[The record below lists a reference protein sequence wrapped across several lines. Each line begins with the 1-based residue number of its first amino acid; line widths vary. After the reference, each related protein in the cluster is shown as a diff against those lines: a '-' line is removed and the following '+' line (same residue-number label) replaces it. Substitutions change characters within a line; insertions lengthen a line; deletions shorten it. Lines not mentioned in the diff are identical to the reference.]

1 VGTAWGRL
9 DRGIPPL
16 SDGGSYGLLGDNGR
30 AYRIQDRSNG
40 YAGACARRILP
51 TGAQAK
57 RRPCRKAIELLEE
70 FPRGAELTEAYVRHA
85 RILIVEREYDRAI
98 RWALKALH
106 LADQIGDVRARI
118 LALHRVGSATLLM
131 GDDQGEATLRKAL
144 SLALESNLPVEAS
157 GVYIALA
164 SAWVERYEL
173 DRAEPYL
180 TESIAYADE
189 HQLGGFLTGRVK
201 TAYPLKGNSTID
213 AGRNVAGYCNLA
225 STLSS
230 SISLRLYGN
239 CNSTSFEG
247 YYTIYYTG
255 TKNLARGTFRLTRK
269 TDSKASGLSAADI
282 SASAQVACVKSNAR
296 CLTGCPRG
304 DTDVEYLC
312 ANHCR
317 TKFLACRGKASKI
330 LSDSDSE

>member
-1 VGTAWGRL
+1 MHF
-9 DRGIPPL
+9 
-16 SDGGSYGLLGDNGR
+16 GLLVAARFLSVRR
-30 AYRIQDRSNG
+30 AVV
-40 YAGACARRILP
+40 RR
-51 TGAQAK
+51 
-57 RRPCRKAIELLEE
+57 
-70 FPRGAELTEAYVRHA
+70 V
-85 RILIVEREYDRAI
+85 
-98 RWALKALH
+98 AL
-106 LADQIGDVRARI
+106 
-118 LALHRVGSATLLM
+118 LALAALCPTSAFALNEIYEGQLIPRTS
-131 GDDQGEATLRKAL
+131 EA
-144 SLALESNLPVEAS
+144 P
-157 GVYIALA
+157 IAIT
-164 SAWVERYEL
+164 VQIEE
-173 DRAEPYL
+173 
-180 TESIAYADE
+180 
-189 HQLGGFLTGRVK
+189 LGGFLTGRVK

-317 TKFLACRGKASKI
+317 TKFLACKGKASKI